1 MKTKVI
7 VRRQGKASQQ
17 GAQQKQQPQAK
28 PKEPAAKSPS
38 KGSSFALVFGG
49 KKVVLQARTG
59 TIYEGTFKE
68 YRDGAFWM
76 EDVVIKGQNFEARV
90 EHLAVDRTIF
100 AHLHTLPVELKEK
113 SKEE

>member
-28 PKEPAAKSPS
+28 PKEPAKSPS

-59 TIYEGTFKE
+59 TIYEGIFKE

-76 EDVVIKGQNFEARV
+76 EDVLIKGQNFEARV

-100 AHLHTLPVELKEK
+100 AHLHTLPIELKEK